1 MSNDS
6 DVPTPVRFRI
16 PAAWLGTMTDR
27 EDGDERGDRAD
38 ADRVGPDPEPLDH
51 RNRGFRRLFGDHE
64 TDGSTSSDLTVGL
77 FFPIATDAADPADPE
92 ALDDQLA
99 LAEYAE
105 ELGFD
110 ALWVRD
116 VPTYW
121 PKFGDAGQV
130 YDPWVYLGQAA
141 ARTDEVALATG
152 SVVLP
157 LRHPLH
163 VAKAAASV
171 DRLSDGRLVLGVG
184 SGDRSPEYAAFGVD
198 EESRGERFREH
209 VRVLRRV
216 WTEAFPEVESS
227 YGDLDGRLDL
237 VPKPTTESLPLL
249 VTGHSRQSLDWIA
262 DRGDGWLQYRF
273 PENTLESVLADWRE
287 AAGDKPYAQAMTVEL
302 SADPGAGMEHV
313 HQGFAAGSEWLVE
326 HGRALA
332 DRGVDHL
339 AVGLR
344 GGDRDARAV
353 LAQFAD
359 EVLDG
364 L

>member
-1 MSNDS
+1 
-6 DVPTPVRFRI
+6 
-16 PAAWLGTMTDR
+16 MTDR
-27 EDGDERGDRAD
+27 AN
-38 ADRVGPDPEPLDH
+38 LDH
-51 RNRGFRRLFGDHE
+51 RNRGFRRLFGA
-64 TDGSTSSDLTVGL
+64 TDADESDDRDLTVGL
-77 FFPIATDAADPADPE
+77 FFPIATDATDAADPA
-92 ALDDQLA
+92 ALDDQMA
-99 LAEYAE
+99 LATYAE

-171 DRLSDGRLVLGVG
+171 DRLSNGRLVLGVA
-184 SGDRSPEYAAFGVD
+184 SGDRPPEYAAFGVD
-198 EESRGERFREH
+198 EDARGQLFREH
-209 VRVLRRV
+209 VRVLRTV
-216 WTEAFPEVESS
+216 WAEEFPEMESS
-227 YGDLDGRLDL
+227 LGTLDGSLDL

-273 PENTLESVLADWRE
+273 PENTLENVLADWRE

-302 SADPGAGMEHV
+302 KADPGAEMEHV
-313 HQGFAAGSEWLVE
+313 HQGFAAGSEWLVD
-326 HGRALA
+326 HVRALA

-344 GGDRDARAV
+344 GGDRDARTV

-359 EVLDG
+359 EVLDEV
-364 L
+364 

>member
-1 MSNDS
+1 
-6 DVPTPVRFRI
+6 
-16 PAAWLGTMTDR
+16 MTDS
-27 EDGDERGDRAD
+27 EDGDGRADRVDGDRA
-38 ADRVGPDPEPLDH
+38 RPDPETLNH
-51 RNRGFRRLFGDHE
+51 RNRGFRRLFGDR
-64 TDGSTSSDLTVGL
+64 STNERRDRDLTVGL
-77 FFPIATDAADPADPE
+77 FFPIATDADDAA
-92 ALDDQLA
+92 AMDDQLA

-163 VAKAAASV
+163 VAKSAASV
-171 DRLSDGRLVLGVG
+171 DRLSDGRLVLGVA
-184 SGDRSPEYAAFGVD
+184 SGDRSPEYPAFGVD

-209 VRVLRRV
+209 VRVLRTV
-216 WTEAFPEVESS
+216 WTEEFPEIESS
-227 YGDLDGRLDL
+227 YGTLDGTLDV
-237 VPKPTTESLPLL
+237 VPKPTTETLPLL

-262 DRGDGWLQYRF
+262 DRGDGWLQYRL
-273 PENTLESVLADWRE
+273 PPNTLDSVLGDWRE
-287 AAGDKPYAQAMTVEL
+287 AAGDKPYAQAMTVKL
-302 SADPGAGMEHV
+302 KADPAAGMEHV
-313 HQGFAAGSEWLVE
+313 HQGFAAGSEWFVDRF
-326 HGRALA
+326 RALA

-344 GGDRDARAV
+344 GGDRDARTV
-353 LAQFAD
+353 LARFAD
-359 EVLDG
+359 EVLAEV
-364 L
+364 